1 MTMLQCFWTRLD
13 RTISSC
19 VLVNFNWQREMDVVL
34 RLDRAVVEA
43 S

>member
-1 MTMLQCFWTRLD
+1 MLQCFWTLLD

-19 VLVNFNWQREMDVVL
+19 VLVNFNRQREMDVVL